1 MTETM
6 RAQALPAGLTI
17 RPYRPSDHG
26 AVRRL
31 WAEFTEHQRR
41 LYQDPRLG
49 GRDPGAG
56 FEEYLTR
63 LDLSGIW
70 VADEREEGVVG
81 FVGLIMDGRAGK
93 VDPVVVSAP
102 WRGRGVGRGLL
113 TKVADEAGRRGLAR
127 LTVSPGARDDSALRS
142 LHAAGFDM
150 VATVTLSRDLRGGS
164 GADESAGEPILL
176 HGLRFST

>member
-6 RAQALPAGLTI
+6 RAATTPVGLTI

-31 WAEFTEHQRR
+31 WAEFTEHKRR

-70 VADEREEGVVG
+70 VADQREEGVIG
-81 FVGLIMDGRAGK
+81 FVGLIMDGRAGR
-93 VDPVVVSAP
+93 VDPIVVSAAR
-102 WRGRGVGRGLL
+102 RGRGVGRGLVA
-113 TKVADEAGRRGLAR
+113 KVADEASRRGLAR
-127 LTVSPGARDDSALRS
+127 LTVSPGARDDAALRS
-142 LHAAGFDM
+142 LHAAGFDT
-150 VATVTLSRDLRGGS
+150 VATVTLSLELRGKP
-164 GADESAGEPILL
+164 ATDESAGEPILL

>member
-1 MTETM
+1 MTDTM
-6 RAQALPAGLTI
+6 RGPALPAGLTI
-17 RPYRPSDHG
+17 RTYRPADHG

-31 WAEFTEHQRR
+31 WAEFTEHRRR

-70 VADEREEGVVG
+70 VADEEGDGAVG

-93 VDPVVVSAP
+93 VDPIVVNAAR
-102 WRGRGVGRGLL
+102 RGLGVGHALIA
-113 TKVADEAGRRGLAR
+113 KVADEARKRGLAR

-142 LHAAGFDM
+142 LHAAGFGA
-150 VATVTLSRDLRGGS
+150 VTTVTLSMDLRGGPAHDQQAS
-164 GADESAGEPILL
+164 DTILL
-176 HGLRFST
+176 HGLNFSS